1 MKRCLNNAQNGR
13 LWKQVAEGRRS
24 WYNAWRAPSVLRIFP
39 ISLCRWL
46 FLKLHVYVLYILV
59 RVPNLNFSDLKERE
73 KAYSQDVRHSDSCV
87 TNTAVVSRERT
98 LVTRNLVS
106 SAFTSLC
113 ENVHICTCVKF
124 YHDSIACVHA
134 SWRIFHLCTEK
145 LFLWSQRIYS
155 IVWYNHNVVILIINF

>member
-1 MKRCLNNAQNGR
+1 METGGWRKEKLIWN
-13 LWKQVAEGRRS
+13 V
-24 WYNAWRAPSVLRIFP
+24 WRAPSVLRIFP
-39 ISLCRWL
+39 ISLHWWL

-59 RVPNLNFSDLKERE
+59 HVPNLKFSNLKECE
-73 KAYSQDVRHSDSCV
+73 KAYSQDIRHSDNCI
-87 TNTAVVSRERT
+87 TKTVVMSPERT
-98 LVTRNLVS
+98 HVTHNLVS

-113 ENVHICTCVKF
+113 ENVHICKCVKF
-124 YHDSIACVHA
+124 YHDTIACVHA